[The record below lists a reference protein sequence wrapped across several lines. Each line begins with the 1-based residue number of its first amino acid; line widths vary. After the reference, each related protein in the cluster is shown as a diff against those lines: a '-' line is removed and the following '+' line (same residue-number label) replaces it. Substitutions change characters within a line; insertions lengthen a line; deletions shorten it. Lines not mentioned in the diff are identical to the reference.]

1 MARITKLKASGQ
13 VCGGEMAA
21 NQDSCAS
28 FTAGK
33 GFSLLIQFGLSANK
47 LCLASSILAL
57 NEVLGVFK
65 IHQSVDVDRPFSF
78 NHLRSDLALKKVLA
92 IQHIT

>member
-1 MARITKLKASGQ
+1 MARITKLKASGE
-13 VCGGEMAA
+13 VCVVEMGV
-21 NQDSCAS
+21 NKDSNAS

-33 GFSLLIQFGLSANK
+33 GFSLLIQYGLEAKK

-65 IHQSVDVDRPFSF
+65 IHQSIDVYRPFSF
-78 NHLRSDLALKKVLA
+78 NHMGSDLTLKKVLA
-92 IQHIT
+92 IQDVT